1 LLVFAW
7 GEISIHIKLLSRT
20 GLDWTPP
27 CFLTQTH
34 LMYKHDTGTQ
44 SARLP
49 RHIMHVRMAN
59 HRDAQNN
66 VAGRTP
72 GDVKWLEAL
81 PKRRMWHF
89 KVELLRLG
97 LQLSTPGIANAW
109 PRKQTN
115 QGNPQSSSGFH
126 TTAYHLGRIR
136 VQTPDTWWHTVLA
149 LATANQRCIRSWA
162 EDQTG
167 PASIRYASDAICM
180 ACRLLVTSC
189 LARNLVWFGQS
200 CARERVWADDDTIA
214 ARSYS

>member
-1 LLVFAW
+1 LPLRGVRSPFTA
-7 GEISIHIKLLSRT
+7 SFCHR
-20 GLDWTPP
+20 LDWTGPHLASLLRHTSCKNTTP
-27 CFLTQTH
+27 VHKTH
-34 LMYKHDTGTQ
+34 L
-44 SARLP
+44 RLVISCMCAW
-49 RHIMHVRMAN
+49 RITEMRETTLQAKS
-59 HRDAQNN
+59 
-66 VAGRTP
+66 P

-81 PKRRMWHF
+81 PERRMWHF

-136 VQTPDTWWHTVLA
+136 VQAPDTWWHTVLA

-167 PASIRYASDAICM
+167 PASIRYASDAICI

-189 LARNLVWFGQS
+189 PARNLVWFGQS